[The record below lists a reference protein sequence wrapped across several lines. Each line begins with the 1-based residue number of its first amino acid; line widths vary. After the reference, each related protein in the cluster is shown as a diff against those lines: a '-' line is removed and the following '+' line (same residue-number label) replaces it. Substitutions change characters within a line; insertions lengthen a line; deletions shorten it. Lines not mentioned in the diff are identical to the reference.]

1 MIKVITYGTYDLFHY
16 GHQRLL
22 ERAKALGDYL
32 IVGVT
37 ADDFDKNRGKINVQQ
52 SLMERIESVRA
63 TGLADEII
71 IEEYEGQ
78 KIDDIKRY
86 DIDIFTVGSDWVGE
100 FDYLREYCDVV
111 YLERTEG
118 VSSTDIRSKDRQVT
132 LGLVGEGLVLN
143 KFYNES
149 QYVNGL
155 TVGGICSGDENQ
167 LKDFDDDLILTQDF
181 DELLNN
187 VDAIFIVSHP
197 SKHYK
202 QAKKALENGVH
213 VLCESPIALKEDEL
227 CELFKL
233 AKKNNL
239 ILMDSIKT
247 AYSTAYNRLLLLAK
261 KGKIGDVISVDATCT
276 SLADGSGD
284 DWNSITAWG
293 PTALLPVFQLLGTDY
308 KDKNI
313 NSLLLDSAENFDL
326 FTKIDFTY
334 PNAVASIKVGKGVK
348 SEGELIIS
356 GTKGYIYVPA
366 PWWKTDYFEIR
377 FENQNENKKYFYQLD
392 GEGIRYE
399 LVAFIKSIELNNFEK
414 GKITKIT
421 GKLPLFEMTYDLD
434 IKSDLEKLGVQS
446 IFKEGYARLDK
457 LSTNKSSYI
466 STIKHR
472 ANFEFSNE
480 GIKASAATVGGGA
493 GDMSCEFDYLFD
505 VPVVEIDMN
514 FDKLFMFILEDKKTK
529 EVWFM
534 GTVYDP
540 IIADYE

>member
-1 MIKVITYGTYDLFHY
+1 M
-16 GHQRLL
+16 
-22 ERAKALGDYL
+22 
-32 IVGVT
+32 
-37 ADDFDKNRGKINVQQ
+37 
-52 SLMERIESVRA
+52 
-63 TGLADEII
+63 
-71 IEEYEGQ
+71 
-78 KIDDIKRY
+78 
-86 DIDIFTVGSDWVGE
+86 
-100 FDYLREYCDVV
+100 
-111 YLERTEG
+111 ERTEG

-213 VLCESPIALKEDEL
+213 VLCESPIALKEEEL

-334 PNAVASIKVGKGVK
+334 QNAVSSVKVGKGVK

-356 GTKGYIYVPA
+356 GTKGYVYVPA

-399 LVAFIKSIELNNFEK
+399 LVAFIKSIELNK
-414 GKITKIT
+414 T
-421 GKLPLFEMTYDLD
+421 G
-434 IKSDLEKLGVQS
+434 
-446 IFKEGYARLDK
+446 
-457 LSTNKSSYI
+457 SYI
-466 STIKHR
+466 DINISK
-472 ANFEFSNE
+472 
-480 GIKASAATVGGGA
+480 
-493 GDMSCEFDYLFD
+493 
-505 VPVVEIDMN
+505 EISSVM
-514 FDKLFMFILEDKKTK
+514 EDFNNNK
-529 EVWFM
+529 FNNL
-534 GTVYDP
+534 
-540 IIADYE
+540 